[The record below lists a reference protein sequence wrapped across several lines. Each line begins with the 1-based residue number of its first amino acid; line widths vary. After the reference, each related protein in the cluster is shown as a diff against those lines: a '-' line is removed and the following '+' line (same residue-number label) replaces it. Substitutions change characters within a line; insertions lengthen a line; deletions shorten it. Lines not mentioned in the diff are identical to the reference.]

1 MVGGTLDP
9 SDDFGSA
16 RNIVLQLDTQVNFSL
31 IQVLD
36 HELRLFR
43 ELESIKESCKDSTNL
58 LKALRFIDRKRVDG
72 VEKKQLLRFLNSNID
87 ESNLKLAEMNN
98 VYRRLGLK

>member
-1 MVGGTLDP
+1 MLPHSRFKARQKALLRAKKFNKDLPLAGSAMVGGTLDP

-43 ELESIKESCKDSTNL
+43 ELE
-58 LKALRFIDRKRVDG
+58 
-72 VEKKQLLRFLNSNID
+72 
-87 ESNLKLAEMNN
+87 
-98 VYRRLGLK
+98 